1 MTKRREAAPG
11 KIRNHEQVP
20 GRLLEVTALAV
31 PGRLMGLDFAVD
43 AGECVGVI
51 GPNGAGKSSLMQALA
66 GILPCTGEIRLST
79 PEGTGALRA
88 LPPETRAR
96 RVGYLPQFC
105 DSAWRLTVEDVV
117 ALGRLPWRDAET
129 PQGRAAILRALEATQ
144 TVTFAPRACHSLSG
158 GERARVWLARALA
171 GEPRLLLADEPL
183 ASLDLRFQRQ
193 MLETLRRRAEA
204 GNGILLTLHDLALA
218 ARFCD
223 RVCLLEHG
231 RIRAFG
237 TPAEVLTATALEA
250 VFGLPF
256 VVDFSRTPPC
266 VQAV

>member
-1 MTKRREAAPG
+1 MALKPLLEARALT
-11 KIRNHEQVP
+11 VP
-20 GRLLEVTALAV
+20 GRLVA
-31 PGRLMGLDFAVD
+31 LDFAVD

-66 GILPCTGEIRLST
+66 GILSCTGEIHLST
-79 PEGTGALRA
+79 PEGSGPLLALV
-88 LPPETRAR
+88 PETRAR

-105 DSAWRLTVEDVV
+105 DSVWRLAVEDVV

-129 PQGRAAILRALEATQ
+129 AQGRAAILRALEMTQ
-144 TVTFAPRACHSLSG
+144 TTAFARRSCHALSG
-158 GERARVWLARALA
+158 GERARVWLARVLA

-193 MLETLRRRAEA
+193 MLETLRRYADT

-223 RVCLLEHG
+223 RVCLLERG

-237 TPAEVLTATALEA
+237 TPAEVLTATTLEA

-256 VVDFSRTPPC
+256 VVDLTRAPPC
-266 VQAV
+266 VQAI